1 MTQNAV
7 RHSYAHAA
15 ATNSSCVSCIHMFV
29 SLLLHF
35 IYKSA
40 HLSFSALITHA
51 GMANFDVC
59 LQNVLPFLLHHPIQ
73 WSFPVAANLTAPK
86 PWPYIS
92 GPVVAMWNRWL
103 DPRQYWSATSCGS
116 GAARGPRICQFG
128 GCRNACWQAK
138 ELTSVSIATFASVK
152 QQAKSEKAR
161 RSTAVK
167 EQARKRRRTHA

>member
-1 MTQNAV
+1 MHLA
-7 RHSYAHAA
+7 
-15 ATNSSCVSCIHMFV
+15 
-29 SLLLHF
+29 LLLHL

-40 HLSFSALITHA
+40 PHHSAFRLCYS
-51 GMANFDVC
+51 GMANFDAC
-59 LQNVLPFLLHHPIQ
+59 LQYVLPFVLHHPIR

-92 GPVVAMWNRWL
+92 GPVVAMWNRSL